1 MRKLS
6 PVKRFHSQCIDCL
19 LSKHLGKANL
29 AKDDGTRLSYLQGL
43 LKILSEANQDKT
55 PSEVLC
61 KIADLQK
68 DLLGFEENFEEE
80 KKHFNTLMLAK
91 EALMQGTVD
100 SADDR
105 LHTALNFAMLGN
117 YIDFGAVDSVSE
129 DKLDGLLATAKD
141 LKFDNSEFS
150 TLKKDLANAKRLIYL
165 TDNCGEIVADKILI
179 KAILEEY
186 PQISAEVIVKGK
198 PVLNDATLEDALQ
211 IDLESVVKVSHS
223 SSGMA
228 GTVLGDISD
237 QALKKLDSADIII
250 AKGQA
255 NFETLRHCGKNIY
268 YIFMCKCNLF
278 ADRFNLP
285 KFSGMLLND
294 LRM

>member
-1 MRKLS
+1 M
-6 PVKRFHSQCIDCL
+6 
-19 LSKHLGKANL
+19 
-29 AKDDGTRLSYLQGL
+29 
-43 LKILSEANQDKT
+43 
-55 PSEVLC
+55 
-61 KIADLQK
+61 
-68 DLLGFEENFEEE
+68 
-80 KKHFNTLMLAK
+80 
-91 EALMQGTVD
+91 
-100 SADDR
+100 
-105 LHTALNFAMLGN
+105 
-117 YIDFGAVDSVSE
+117 
-129 DKLDGLLATAKD
+129 
-141 LKFDNSEFS
+141 
-150 TLKKDLANAKRLIYL
+150 
-165 TDNCGEIVADKILI
+165 ADKIFI
-179 KAILEEY
+179 KTILQEF
-186 PQISAEVIVKGK
+186 PQISAEVIVKGN

-211 IDLESVVKVSHS
+211 IDLNSVVKVSHN

-268 YIFMCKCNLF
+268 YIFMCKCKLF

>member
-1 MRKLS
+1 MSNVS
-6 PVKRFHSQCIDCL
+6 PVKRFHSQCINCL
-19 LSKHLGKANL
+19 LNKHLGKADL
-29 AKDDGTRLSYLQGL
+29 AKDDDTRLEYMQGL
-43 LKILSEANQDKT
+43 FKILSEASQHEAPPEVIDKIT
-55 PSEVLC
+55 R
-61 KIADLQK
+61 LQK
-68 DLLGFEENFEEE
+68 KLLGFEENFENE
-80 KKHFNTLMLAK
+80 KKYFNTLMLAK
-91 EALMQGTVD
+91 ENLMQGTVD

-117 YIDFGAVDSVSE
+117 YIDFGAMDSVSE
-129 DKLDGLLATAKD
+129 DKLDQLLATAKD
-141 LKFDNSEFS
+141 LKFDNSEYDTF
-150 TLKKDLANAKRLIYL
+150 KCDLSKAHRLIYL
-165 TDNCGEIVADKILI
+165 TDNCGEIVADKIFI
-179 KAILEEY
+179 KTILQEF
-186 PQISAEVIVKGK
+186 PQISAEVIVKGN

-211 IDLESVVKVSHS
+211 IDLNSVVKVSHN
-223 SSGMA
+223 SSGLA

-268 YIFMCKCNLF
+268 YIFMCKCKLF